1 MCFMIIKWRK
11 YQIKKLRGKKW
22 RVGGGAV
29 AAVFQ
34 VVHCHVEPSSRKV
47 RVSFGTPWCCFKV
60 NLKLFPWSEITFEF
74 TGVYHTYCLAWE
86 LHSWQDSGRETTQ
99 KDHCK
104 RANCWSETVAVRGNE
119 GEHGLSLPCLPGCP
133 ESGAV
138 LCGRGAS
145 TSKGPGCSLSW
156 NLTP

>member
-1 MCFMIIKWRK
+1 MTC
-11 YQIKKLRGKKW
+11 
-22 RVGGGAV
+22 GGGAV

-47 RVSFGTPWCCFKV
+47 RVSFGIPWCCFKV
-60 NLKLFPWSEITFEF
+60 NLKLFPWSEIPFEF

-119 GEHGLSLPCLPGCP
+119 GERESVAWACPAYLGVLNLEQCSVGVEPALPRGQAVPYPGISLLS
-133 ESGAV
+133 SD
-138 LCGRGAS
+138 S
-145 TSKGPGCSLSW
+145 Q
-156 NLTP
+156 